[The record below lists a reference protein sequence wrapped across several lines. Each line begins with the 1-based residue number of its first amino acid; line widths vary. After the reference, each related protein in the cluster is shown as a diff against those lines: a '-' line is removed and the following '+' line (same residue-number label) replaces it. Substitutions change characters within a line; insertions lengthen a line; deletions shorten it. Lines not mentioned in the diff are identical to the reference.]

1 MRPGRILPRL
11 LLGFLL
17 LSALPVGGLAWWADT
32 AFERTLTA
40 TMLTHLSAIA
50 DKKSDQINSY
60 LEERVSDSRALANS
74 PTAQHALSV
83 LPSLLAST
91 EATQYQIEAAR
102 YRDYFLSVQ
111 DTSGGYD
118 LLLIAA
124 DGTVVFSVLHEADFD
139 SNLET
144 GPYRDTILAQ
154 AHRQALAL
162 LTTQVTPVAA
172 YAPSGGRPSAFM
184 VSPVIRDG
192 KPIGTVALQLSLEHL
207 NAVVTDPTGLGN
219 SGETIVT
226 QVEGDKA
233 LYVVPLRR
241 VPDAAF
247 RLRRPLD
254 KLSEPMQAAIRG
266 ERGSGIGRD
275 YGSVQV
281 AAAWRYLPALR
292 WYMVVKIDAEEA
304 FAPATALRMQSLA
317 ALALLVF
324 AAFVVASMFARGIV
338 KPIRQLLGA
347 TQRIAAGDLHERAP
361 LAGSSEFRE
370 LGASFNRMAER
381 LAEEQALL
389 EQRVTA
395 RTQELAR
402 SNARFDDL
410 VRRISAG
417 IYTFRV
423 GANGSHG
430 FDYVSPRFC
439 ELLDVDEA
447 AIARDPLLPFSRA
460 HPKDLPEL
468 MRRQGEAV
476 AAMAP
481 FRMECRFV
489 VREQTRWFRI
499 ESDGTPSGDGGSLWN
514 GVVTDVT
521 ERKLVEEAEHE
532 SEQRLALATQ
542 AAGAGI
548 WDWDVVADVLLWDDR
563 MFDLYHTKRDEF
575 SGAYEAWV
583 SRMHPEDRARAAAE
597 LDAALRGAGS
607 FDTEFRI
614 VTPEGEVRHLRALA
628 VIVRASDGTPLHA
641 VGVNRDVTEARRQE
655 AALRNVADEQTAIF
669 ESASLGISLLRNRVV
684 EKCNRRLEEM
694 LGYGRDELIGRTMRD
709 WYLDEAA
716 YVAGGTIYA
725 ELETGGIHRRDQEL
739 KRKDGSR
746 FICAL
751 AGRAIDPRDLSRG
764 TVWLFEDVTQE
775 RQLAAEMASARQAAE
790 AANRAKSEFL
800 ANMSH
805 EIRTPMNAVL
815 GLTQLVL
822 DGELSAEQRDYLNTA
837 IASGRTLL
845 GVLND
850 ILDYSKV
857 EAGQLQVEQIPLR
870 FGELAQDAANLFAA
884 RAEERGLGL
893 RIDIS
898 PALSEPI
905 LGDPLRIAQVLN
917 NLLGNALKFTEQ
929 GQVVL
934 QAEPAEARS
943 DGTPMLRC
951 SIRDSGIGLSE
962 TQIERLFQPFTQADG
977 SVTRR
982 HGGSGLGL
990 AICKRLVNA
999 MGGEISVE
1007 SQPGEGACFSF
1018 TLPALAA
1025 DELPAHWPPAP
1036 HPAGDVVAVPTPTLR
1051 FDGARVL
1058 LVEDNAQNQQVAA
1071 GFLARRGIV
1080 VHTAQHGGEAVQC
1093 VMEAPFD
1100 LVLMDLHMP
1109 VMGGLEATQRI
1120 HALPGC
1126 AGIPVVAMTA
1136 AVLPE
1141 DRRLSQE
1148 AGMVD
1153 FVPKPIDPAL
1163 LDQVLLRWLPQAGVA
1178 ADVVVADAEPVLPPL
1193 PGFDLS
1199 AALRRLDGDV
1209 ASLKRLLC
1217 ELADDCAGAADAID
1231 ALLADGRIGDALGRL
1246 HAIKGAASNLG
1257 AVALAGAAAAAEQA
1271 LRSDGTQRPGA
1282 DFAAALLTAVAVIR
1296 AHFSDA
1302 DAGPRAREL
1311 PGLRDTLRALP
1322 PYLERRELIPDALI
1336 ETLRQLTAYDGP
1348 GEPLRRLLRQIDHFD
1363 HDGALASVAQ
1373 LIATL
1378 DLEVSA

>member
-1 MRPGRILPRL
+1 MSPGRILPRL
-11 LLGFLL
+11 MLGFLL

-40 TMLTHLSAIA
+40 TVLTHLSAIA

-60 LEERVSDSRALANS
+60 LEERVADSRALANS

-102 YRDYFLSVQ
+102 YREYFLSVQ
-111 DTSGGYD
+111 DNVGGYD
-118 LLLIAA
+118 LLLTAA
-124 DGTVVFSVLHEADFD
+124 DGTVVLSVLHEADFD
-139 SNLET
+139 SNLDT
-144 GPYRDTILAQ
+144 GPYRDSILAH

-172 YAPSGGRPSAFM
+172 YAPSGGRPTVFI

-207 NAVVTDPTGLGN
+207 NAVVTDATGLGQ
-219 SGETIVT
+219 SGETIVA
-226 QVEGDKA
+226 QREGDKA

-254 KLSEPMQAAIRG
+254 KLGEPMQAAIRG
-266 ERGSGIGRD
+266 ERGSGIARD
-275 YGSVQV
+275 YASVRV

-292 WYMVVKIDAEEA
+292 WHMVVKIDADEA
-304 FAPATALRMQSLA
+304 FAPATQLRTQSLTALALIALA
-317 ALALLVF
+317 ALAMS
-324 AAFVVASMFARGIV
+324 VVLARSIV
-338 KPIRQLLGA
+338 NPIRQLLGA

-361 LAGSSEFRE
+361 LAGSGEFRE
-370 LGASFNRMAER
+370 LGASFNRMADR
-381 LAEEQALL
+381 LADEQALL

-395 RTQELAR
+395 RTQELAH

-417 IYTFRV
+417 IYAFRV
-423 GANGSHG
+423 GADGSSG

-447 AIARDPLLPFSRA
+447 AIARDPLLPFSRT
-460 HPKDLPEL
+460 HPADLTEL
-468 MRRQGEAV
+468 MRKQAD
-476 AAMAP
+476 AIATLKP
-481 FRMECRFV
+481 FRIESRFV
-489 VREQTRWFRI
+489 VRGEARWFRI
-499 ESDGTPSGDGGSLWN
+499 ESDGTRLGDGGSLWN

-521 ERKLVEEAEHE
+521 ERKLVEAAEHE
-532 SEQRLALATQ
+532 SEQRLALATR

-548 WDWDVVADVLLWDDR
+548 WDWDVVGDVLLWDDT
-563 MFDLYHTKRDEF
+563 MFALYHATRDEF

-583 SRMHPEDRARAAAE
+583 TRMHPDDRARTEAE

-614 VTPEGEVRHLRALA
+614 VTPDGEVRHIRALA
-628 VIVRASDGTPLHA
+628 VIVRAADGTPLRA
-641 VGVNRDVTEARRQE
+641 VGVNRDVTEARRQA
-655 AALRNVADEQTAIF
+655 AALRNMVDEQTAIF
-669 ESASLGISLLRNRVV
+669 ESASLGIALLRKRVV

-694 LGYGRDELIGRTMRD
+694 LGYGRDELIGRTTRD

-746 FICAL
+746 FICSL
-751 AGRAIDPRDLSRG
+751 AGRAIDPNDLTRG

-775 RQLAAEMASARQAAE
+775 RQLAAEMASARRAAE

-815 GLTQLVL
+815 GLTELAL
-822 DGELSAEQRDYLNTA
+822 DGELSSEQREYLNTA
-837 IASGRTLL
+837 LASGRTLL

-857 EAGQLQVEQIPLR
+857 EAGQLQIEQIPLR
-870 FGELAQDAANLFAA
+870 FGELVQDAANLFAA
-884 RAEERGLGL
+884 RIEERGLGL
-893 RIDIS
+893 RIEIAS
-898 PALSEPI
+898 ALSDPV

-917 NLLGNALKFTEQ
+917 NLIGNAVKFTEQ
-929 GQVVL
+929 GQIAL
-934 QAEPAEARS
+934 SAAPAPARA

-951 SIRDSGIGLSE
+951 CVADSGIGLSE
-962 TQIERLFQPFTQADG
+962 HQIVRLFQPFTQVDG
-977 SVTRR
+977 SITRR

-999 MGGEISVE
+999 MGGEIAVE
-1007 SQPGEGACFSF
+1007 SRPGEGARFSF
-1018 TLPALAA
+1018 TLPAVPAQA
-1025 DELPAHWPPAP
+1025 LPAHWP
-1036 HPAGDVVAVPTPTLR
+1036 VAAAAASPIPVTATPR
-1051 FDGARVL
+1051 FNGAHVL
-1058 LVEDNAQNQQVAA
+1058 LVEDNAQNQQVAE
-1071 GFLARRGIV
+1071 GFLARRGITV
-1080 VHTAQHGGEAVQC
+1080 TTAHNGSEAVERVAAQR
-1093 VMEAPFD
+1093 FD

-1126 AGIPVVAMTA
+1126 GGLPVVAMTA
-1136 AVLPE
+1136 AVLSE
-1141 DRRLSQE
+1141 DRRQSLE

-1153 FVPKPIDPAL
+1153 FVAKPIEPAL
-1163 LDQVLLRWLPQAGVA
+1163 LDQVLLRWLPLAGQAA
-1178 ADVVVADAEPVLPPL
+1178 APSDDGDAPPL
-1193 PGFDLS
+1193 PGFDLA
-1199 AALRRLDGDV
+1199 AALYRLGGD
-1209 ASLKRLLC
+1209 AANLRRLLC

-1231 ALLADGRIGDALGRL
+1231 ALLADGRVGDALGRL
-1246 HAIKGAASNLG
+1246 HAIKGAAGNLG
-1257 AVALAGAAAAAEQA
+1257 AVALAGSAAAAEQA

-1282 DFAAALLTAVAVIR
+1282 DFAAALQTAVAVIR
-1296 AHFSDA
+1296 AHFDGH
-1302 DAGPRAREL
+1302 DTVPGEREL
-1311 PGLRDTLRALP
+1311 PGLRDALRALP
-1322 PYLERRELIPDALI
+1322 PYLERRELVPDALI
-1336 ETLRQLTAYDGP
+1336 ETLRQLSAYDGP

-1363 HDGALASVAQ
+1363 HDAALATVAQ
-1373 LIATL
+1373 LLATL
-1378 DLEVSA
+1378 NPEVSA

>member
-1 MRPGRILPRL
+1 MSFGRILPRL
-11 LLGFLL
+11 MLGFLL

-40 TMLTHLSAIA
+40 TVLTHLSAIA

-60 LEERVSDSRALANS
+60 LEERVADSRALANS

-102 YRDYFLSVQ
+102 YREYFLSVQ
-111 DTSGGYD
+111 DNVGGYD
-118 LLLIAA
+118 LLLTAA
-124 DGTVVFSVLHEADFD
+124 DGNVVFSVLHEADFD
-139 SNLET
+139 SNLDT
-144 GPYRDTILAQ
+144 GPYRDSILAH

-172 YAPSGGRPSAFM
+172 YAPSGGRPTVFI

-207 NAVVTDPTGLGN
+207 NAVVTDATGLGQ
-219 SGETIVT
+219 SGETIVA
-226 QVEGDKA
+226 QREGDKA
-233 LYVVPLRR
+233 LYVVQLRR

-247 RLRRPLD
+247 RLRRPLE
-254 KLSEPMQAAIRG
+254 KLGEPMQAAIRG

-275 YGSVQV
+275 YASVRV

-292 WYMVVKIDAEEA
+292 WYMVVKIDADEA
-304 FAPATALRMQSLA
+304 FAPATQLRAQSLTALALIALA
-317 ALALLVF
+317 ALAMS
-324 AAFVVASMFARGIV
+324 VVLARGIV
-338 KPIRQLLGA
+338 KPIRQLLDA

-361 LAGSSEFRE
+361 LARSGEFRE
-370 LGASFNRMAER
+370 LGVSFNRMAER
-381 LAEEQALL
+381 LADEQALL

-395 RTQELAR
+395 RTQELAQ

-417 IYTFRV
+417 IYVFRADAA
-423 GANGSHG
+423 GGGGGGG

-439 ELLDVDEA
+439 ELLDVDET
-447 AIARDPLLPFSRA
+447 AIARDPLLPFSRV
-460 HPKDLPEL
+460 HPADVGEL
-468 MRRQGEAV
+468 LRRQGEAV
-476 AAMAP
+476 KNMAP
-481 FRMECRFV
+481 FRIEVRFI
-489 VREQTRWFRI
+489 VRGETRWLGI
-499 ESDGTPSGDGGSLWN
+499 ESEGTPQGNGISVWN

-521 ERKLVEEAEHE
+521 ERKLVEAAEHE
-532 SEQRLALATQ
+532 SEQRLALATR

-548 WDWDVVADVLLWDDR
+548 WDWDVASDVLLWDDT
-563 MFDLYHTKRDEF
+563 MFALYHATRDEF

-583 SRMHPEDRARAAAE
+583 TRIHPDDRARTEAE

-614 VTPEGEVRHLRALA
+614 ITPDGEVRHLRALA
-628 VIVRASDGTPLHA
+628 VIVRAADGTPLRA
-641 VGVNRDVTEARRQE
+641 VGVNRDVTESRRQE

-669 ESASLGISLLRNRVV
+669 ESASLGIALLRKRVV

-694 LGYGRDELIGRTMRD
+694 LGYGRDELIGRTTRD

-751 AGRAIDPRDLSRG
+751 AGRAIDPNDLTRG

-775 RQLAAEMASARQAAE
+775 RQLAAEMASARHAAE

-815 GLTQLVL
+815 GLTELAL
-822 DGELSAEQRDYLNTA
+822 DGELSSEQREYLNTA
-837 IASGRTLL
+837 LASGRTLL

-857 EAGQLQVEQIPLR
+857 EAGQLQIEQIPLR
-870 FGELAQDAANLFAA
+870 FGELVQDAANLFAA
-884 RAEERGLGL
+884 RIEERGLGL
-893 RIDIS
+893 RIELS
-898 PALSEPI
+898 SALSDPV

-917 NLLGNALKFTEQ
+917 NLIGNAVKFTEQ
-929 GQVVL
+929 GLIVL
-934 QAEPAEARS
+934 SAEPAPART

-951 SIRDSGIGLSE
+951 CVADSGIGLSE
-962 TQIERLFQPFTQADG
+962 HQIARLFQPFTQVDG
-977 SVTRR
+977 SITRR

-999 MGGEISVE
+999 MGGEIAVE
-1007 SQPGEGACFSF
+1007 SRAGEGARFSF
-1018 TLPALAA
+1018 TLPAVPAQA
-1025 DELPAHWPPAP
+1025 LPAHWPVAAAATPPIPAT
-1036 HPAGDVVAVPTPTLR
+1036 ATPR
-1051 FDGARVL
+1051 FDGTQVL
-1058 LVEDNAQNQQVAA
+1058 LVEDNAQNQQVAE
-1071 GFLARRGIV
+1071 GFLARRGITV
-1080 VHTAQHGGEAVQC
+1080 TTAHNGSEAVEW
-1093 VMEAPFD
+1093 VAALRFD

-1126 AGIPVVAMTA
+1126 GGLPVVAMTA

-1141 DRRLSQE
+1141 DRRLSLE

-1153 FVPKPIDPAL
+1153 FVAKPIEPAL
-1163 LDQVLLRWLPQAGVA
+1163 LDQVLLRWLPLAGQAAVPSDDG
-1178 ADVVVADAEPVLPPL
+1178 DALPPL
-1193 PGFDLS
+1193 PGFDLA
-1199 AALRRLDGDV
+1199 AALYRLGGN
-1209 ASLKRLLC
+1209 AANLRRLLC
-1217 ELADDCAGAADAID
+1217 ELADDCASAADAID
-1231 ALLADGRIGDALGRL
+1231 ASLAEGRVGDALGRL
-1246 HAIKGAASNLG
+1246 HAIKGAAGNLG
-1257 AVALAGAAAAAEQA
+1257 AVALAGSAAAAEQA

-1282 DFAAALLTAVAVIR
+1282 DFAAALQTAVAVIR
-1296 AHFSDA
+1296 AHFDGRGA
-1302 DAGPRAREL
+1302 VPGEREL
-1311 PGLRDTLRALP
+1311 PGLRDALRALP
-1322 PYLERRELIPDALI
+1322 PYLERRELVPDALI
-1336 ETLRQLTAYDGP
+1336 ETLRQLSAYDGP

-1363 HDGALASVAQ
+1363 HDAALATVAQ
-1373 LIATL
+1373 LLATL
-1378 DLEVSA
+1378 NPEVSA